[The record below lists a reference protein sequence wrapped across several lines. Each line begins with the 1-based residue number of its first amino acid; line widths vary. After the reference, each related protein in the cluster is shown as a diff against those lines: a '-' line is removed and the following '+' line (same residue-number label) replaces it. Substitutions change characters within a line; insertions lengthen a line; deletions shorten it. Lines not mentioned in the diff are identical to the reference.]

1 MEKTN
6 TPDCCMKQ
14 DKKRGKK
21 HQKVLTI
28 NFFFFVENNKN
39 FFHSRN
45 GTSDSLKKTENQR
58 VFFT

>member
-14 DKKRGKK
+14 AKKRGKK

-28 NFFFFVENNKN
+28 NFFFVENNKN